1 MPSKDRDIVAQVL
14 KMWFHR
20 VGFDFSRAISHNCIA
35 VEQVRVLVVVFFL
48 VFFGFVQQET
58 SIWYH
63 MIRNVVIDVFLGHST
78 QTDCRSCSVDPKI
91 HHAAKRSLA
100 MCEHTGGVLGDIV
113 LVFHGDI
120 RRDIA

>member
-1 MPSKDRDIVAQVL
+1 MLSRQCGKATAVFVPSKDRDIVAQVL

-58 SIWYH
+58 SKWYIPYD
-63 MIRNVVIDVFLGHST
+63 M
-78 QTDCRSCSVDPKI
+78 
-91 HHAAKRSLA
+91 
-100 MCEHTGGVLGDIV
+100 
-113 LVFHGDI
+113 
-120 RRDIA
+120 